1 MKQYIFAL
9 STSIALLTPVAF
21 SAETAENQE
30 IRFTDQHSYTARE
43 LLSRLHDSHYHDI
56 AINDQLAESLLDAY
70 LASLDPSRTLFLESD
85 IQAYNKYRTQLD
97 DMILKGDL
105 SAGEVIYRRFAEQAE
120 QQLNYS
126 LKLVANIESIDF
138 TLNESL
144 EIDRSEASWPSSQA
158 EAQDL
163 WRKRAKNAALSLKL
177 AGKENADITKTLT
190 RRYQNQLDSLAQQT
204 SEDVFERF
212 ANTIAGMYDPHTNYY
227 SPRTHENFKISMSLS
242 LEGIGA
248 QLQREDEFTK
258 ITRLIPGGPAKR
270 QGELKASDR
279 IIGVAQGTKGEMID
293 VIGWRLDEVVEL
305 IRGKAGSTVRLSVL
319 ASGVD
324 DLSYAKEILIVRNKV
339 KLEEQAA
346 KAELMDLHDGHT
358 AKRVGVISIPTFYQ
372 DYEALIKG
380 DPNYKSTTRDVRNL
394 IDELSKENID
404 GLVLDLRYNG
414 GGSLLESRM
423 LTDLFIDTGPVVQ
436 IRNSNDLISRKNRA
450 INRAYYKG
458 PLVVL
463 INRLSASASEIFAGA
478 IQDYG
483 RGLVVGGQSFGKGTV
498 QSIAP
503 LTYGQLKLTE
513 SKFYRISGESTQ
525 NKGVMP
531 DISLPSAYR
540 TSDVGESAY
549 DRALP
554 WDSIHGVPHTR
565 YENFTP
571 LIQPLTRM
579 HHDRLQENPD
589 FVFFDKQIA
598 LINENNDRELI
609 SLNLETRK
617 KEKARYESQLLTM
630 ENTRRKAKGK
640 ELYAD
645 YAAMQA
651 ANDDEDE
658 NAEAEQEAQA
668 SVAETVGTASE
679 DDLLLQ
685 ETGYILLDYINL
697 SSRFKGK
704 LALSE
709 SNR

>member
-1 MKQYIFAL
+1 MKQFIFAL
-9 STSIALLTPVAF
+9 STSLAVLAPVAY
-21 SAETAENQE
+21 SADSTQKLD
-30 IRFTDQHSYTARE
+30 ISFTEQHSYTARE
-43 LLSRLHDSHYHDI
+43 LLARLHDSHYHDI
-56 AINDQLAESLLDAY
+56 AINDDLASSLLDAY

-85 IQAYNKYRTQLD
+85 IKQYDSYRQQLD

-105 SAGEVIYRRFAEQAE
+105 AAGERIYRRFAEQAK
-120 QQLNYS
+120 QQLEYS
-126 LKLVANIESIDF
+126 LNFVKEIDAIDFDIDESI
-138 TLNESL
+138 EV
-144 EIDRSEASWPSSQA
+144 DRSEAPWPQTQQ
-158 EAQDL
+158 EATDL

-177 AGKENADITKTLT
+177 AGKDNSDITKTLT

-258 ITRLIPGGPAKR
+258 ITRLIPGGPAKLA
-270 QGELKASDR
+270 GELKASDR
-279 IIGVAQGTKGEMID
+279 IIGVAQGIKGEMID

-319 ASGVD
+319 ASGID
-324 DLSYAKEILIVRNKV
+324 DLSYAKEISIVRNKV

-346 KAELMDLHDGHT
+346 KAELMDLHDGQT
-358 AKRVGVISIPTFYQ
+358 SKRVGVISIPTFYQ

-394 IDELSKENID
+394 IDELQQENID

-503 LTYGQLKLTE
+503 LTFGQLKLTE

-531 DISLPSAYR
+531 DIALPSAYR
-540 TSDVGESAY
+540 ATDVGESAY

-565 YENFTP
+565 YENFSSI
-571 LIQPLTRM
+571 IQPLTRL
-579 HHDRLQENPD
+579 HHERLQENPD
-589 FVFFDKQIA
+589 FVFFEKQIA
-598 LINENNDRELI
+598 LINTNNDRQSI
-609 SLNLETRK
+609 SLNLTKRK
-617 KEKARYESQLLTM
+617 QEKTQYEKQLLDM
-630 ENTRRKAKGK
+630 ENARRKAKGK
-640 ELYAD
+640 DLYTD

-651 ANDDEDE
+651 ANEEDDESSEEIAQDSAADGIAAASDE
-658 NAEAEQEAQA
+658 
-668 SVAETVGTASE
+668 
-679 DDLLLQ
+679 DLLLQ
-685 ETGYILLDYINL
+685 ETGYILLDYMNL

-704 LALSE
+704 LAVIE
-709 SNR
+709 STK